1 MAIKNLEDIYR
12 DIGNK
17 IYSPI
22 YLLQGEEP
30 YYIDYLSD
38 LIERS
43 VLDEFEK
50 EFNQTVVYGRDSEPL
65 SLVSNLKRYPMMANY
80 QVVILK
86 EAQDM
91 RAGLAAKA
99 AEEKKDG
106 KKENKSEP
114 LLAYLEQPLQSTVL
128 VICYKYKSIDK
139 RSKIYKTI
147 EKNGVVFDSK
157 KIHESKL
164 PEWIEKFLSRKKVK
178 IDPRASQLMAD
189 HIGNNLSRIANECE
203 KLSINVKQGEIINLN
218 HIETNIG
225 ISKEFNV
232 FELQDAIG
240 KKDVLKANRI
250 ANYFRQNPKTSPMPV
265 MIAFLYSYFAKLL
278 LYQSLADQTP
288 GNVASVLKI
297 NPFFVPQY
305 STAAKHY
312 SMNKLQAI
320 VGYLK
325 ETDLKSKGVNH
336 AGNDSDDLLRELIFK
351 IMH

>member
-99 AEEKKDG
+99 AEEKKAREDAL
-106 KKENKSEP
+106 KREKAMKAEEERIERLKLKAEKEQARLEKEK
-114 LLAYLEQPLQSTVL
+114 LLAA
-128 VICYKYKSIDK
+128 
-139 RSKIYKTI
+139 
-147 EKNGVVFDSK
+147 EK
-157 KIHESKL
+157 
-164 PEWIEKFLSRKKVK
+164 EK
-178 IDPRASQLMAD
+178 
-189 HIGNNLSRIANECE
+189 E
-203 KLSINVKQGEIINLN
+203 KE
-218 HIETNIG
+218 
-225 ISKEFNV
+225 
-232 FELQDAIG
+232 
-240 KKDVLKANRI
+240 
-250 ANYFRQNPKTSPMPV
+250 RQNK
-265 MIAFLYSYFAKLL
+265 F
-278 LYQSLADQTP
+278 P
-288 GNVASVLKI
+288 GFEK
-297 NPFFVPQY
+297 
-305 STAAKHY
+305 
-312 SMNKLQAI
+312 
-320 VGYLK
+320 
-325 ETDLKSKGVNH
+325 
-336 AGNDSDDLLRELIFK
+336 
-351 IMH
+351 

>member
-139 RSKIYKTI
+139 RSKIYNTI
-147 EKNGVVFDSK
+147 EKKKQDRMAWDSNYVPEVVIDEYSSSECYSSEETEDFTED
-157 KIHESKL
+157 
-164 PEWIEKFLSRKKVK
+164 PEEENS
-178 IDPRASQLMAD
+178 
-189 HIGNNLSRIANECE
+189 
-203 KLSINVKQGEIINLN
+203 
-218 HIETNIG
+218 
-225 ISKEFNV
+225 
-232 FELQDAIG
+232 EL
-240 KKDVLKANRI
+240 
-250 ANYFRQNPKTSPMPV
+250 
-265 MIAFLYSYFAKLL
+265 
-278 LYQSLADQTP
+278 
-288 GNVASVLKI
+288 
-297 NPFFVPQY
+297 
-305 STAAKHY
+305 
-312 SMNKLQAI
+312 
-320 VGYLK
+320 
-325 ETDLKSKGVNH
+325 
-336 AGNDSDDLLRELIFK
+336 
-351 IMH
+351 